1 MKGYFQVKPKVSLH
15 HGAGFKPAPT
25 RLRGIDHDGSGQ
37 CLMGLDGDFG
47 DALADFEAGVADE
60 DAAHGLGDGAVDG

>member
-1 MKGYFQVKPKVSLH
+1 MNRV
-15 HGAGFKPAPT
+15 
-25 RLRGIDHDGSGQ
+25 
-37 CLMGLDGDFG
+37 LDGDFG